1 LLVTYRTQSSVP
13 INLFLQYIFVY
24 LQIQLGLLDILNVM
38 LTQSRTIHVG
48 NCQRPANIENAFD
61 RVRVELN
68 ITILPLPE
76 SSENIPCPS
85 RTRRLH
91 TDPQRLRSTCP
102 WVIETDVNENRYPK
116 NVYNARCLC
125 RRCIGSSSRYQ
136 CEPIY
141 SNIIVIRLLSCH
153 HGLLRYAQGDQ
164 LISVG
169 CTCAHKRTRRHHT

>member
-1 LLVTYRTQSSVP
+1 
-13 INLFLQYIFVY
+13 
-24 LQIQLGLLDILNVM
+24 M
-38 LTQSRTIHVG
+38 
-48 NCQRPANIENAFD
+48 
-61 RVRVELN
+61 
-68 ITILPLPE
+68 
-76 SSENIPCPS
+76 
-85 RTRRLH
+85 H

-153 HGLLRYAQGDQ
+153 HGLLRVLDGHGIFSDDSGSGS
-164 LISVG
+164 IVIFNS
-169 CTCAHKRTRRHHT
+169 TRTLSKAFSILAGL